1 MSASAQ
7 ELWSTILQELQN
19 QLNKQSFETWF
30 TPTRALSFTE
40 NKLVIE
46 VPSRFFCD
54 WLNEH
59 YISLL
64 QDISARIAKHKI
76 SIYFIVSSELQAKPS
91 SSPSNSSLTPPFD
104 ITSSSFFNSASQN
117 NSIGGTPINAKYT
130 FSSFVVGNSNRFAQA
145 AALAVAEA
153 PAKSYNPLFI
163 YGGVGL
169 GKTHLLQ
176 AIGNFIKYS
185 TPEKRVLYVSSEKFM
200 NEMIASISSGTMRA
214 FRDRFRTVDVLLIDD
229 IQFLVGKESTQ
240 EEFFHTFNDL
250 YNVHKQIV
258 ATSDSHPK
266 EIKLEERLRSRFEWG
281 LVSDIQTPDFETRV
295 AILCKKAE
303 LEKVTIPNDV
313 LAYIANQVK
322 SNVRELEGCLIRV
335 IAYSSL
341 TKSEISLNLTREV
354 LRDLFSNDY
363 RPITIEL
370 ITDNVSK
377 EFNLKVSDIK
387 AKKRTASI
395 VFPRQIAMYL
405 ARELTD
411 FSLPEIGRF
420 FGGKD
425 HSTVIYALDKIK
437 EKLTSDEKLRNLI
450 NRLMVQLKENS
461 CQ

>member
-1 MSASAQ
+1 MTVSAFD
-7 ELWSTILQELQN
+7 LWSSLLDDLRKN
-19 QLNKQSFETWF
+19 LNKQSYDTWF
-30 TPTRALSFTE
+30 QPTRALSFSDK
-40 NKLVIE
+40 KLVVE

-59 YISLL
+59 YLPVLL
-64 QDISARIAKHKI
+64 DMSQRLVGEPI
-76 SIYFIVSSELQAKPS
+76 SILFVVSSDLQNRVESMPS
-91 SSPSNSSLTPPFD
+91 STSAISESSVPKAISVL
-104 ITSSSFFNSASQN
+104 
-117 NSIGGTPINAKYT
+117 GTPLNPKYT
-130 FSSFVVGNSNRFAQA
+130 FSSFVEGNSNRFARA
-145 AALAVAEA
+145 ACMAVAES

-176 AIGNFIKYS
+176 AIGNFVMQ
-185 TPEKRVLYVSSEKFM
+185 TNPEMRILYVSSETFM

-250 YNVHKQIV
+250 YNMHKQIV

-266 EIKLEERLRSRFEWG
+266 EINLEERLRSRFEWG
-281 LVSDIQTPDFETRV
+281 LVSDIQPPDFETRV
-295 AILCKKAE
+295 AILSKKAE
-303 LEKVTIPNDV
+303 LEKVIVPNDV

-322 SNVRELEGCLIRV
+322 SNIRELEGSLIRV
-335 IAYSSL
+335 VAYASL
-341 TKSEISLNLTREV
+341 TKSDISLDLCREV
-354 LRDLFSNDY
+354 LRDLFNDDY
-363 RPITIEL
+363 RPITIDL
-370 ITDNVSK
+370 ITEMVAK
-377 EFNLKVSDIK
+377 EFNLKVSELK

-405 ARELTD
+405 AREMTD

-425 HSTVIYALDKIK
+425 HTTVIYGFDKIK
-437 EKLTSDEKLRNLI
+437 ERLNHDEKLRNLV
-450 NRLMVQLKENS
+450 NRLMSQLREPS
-461 CQ
+461 

>member
-1 MSASAQ
+1 MSLSPQ
-7 ELWSTILQELQN
+7 DLWSSILSELQN
-19 QLNKQSFETWF
+19 QLNQQSYETWF
-30 TPTRALSFTE
+30 TPTRALSLTE
-40 NKLVIE
+40 NKLVVE

-59 YISLL
+59 YLSLIHEL
-64 QDISARIAKHKI
+64 SSRIAGTDV
-76 SIYFIVSSELQAKPS
+76 SVYFIVSTDLQAKPNTTSAAVQKEQPSVSPYFHS
-91 SSPSNSSLTPPFD
+91 STQSS
-104 ITSSSFFNSASQN
+104 
-117 NSIGGTPINAKYT
+117 SIGGTPLNAKYT
-130 FSSFVVGNSNRFAQA
+130 FANFVVGNSTRFAQA
-145 AALAVAEA
+145 ASLAVAEA

-176 AIGNFIKYS
+176 AIGNFIKQA
-185 TPEKRVLYVSSEKFM
+185 TPEKSVLYVSSETFM
-200 NEMIASISSGTMRA
+200 NEMISSIGSGTMRA

-281 LVSDIQTPDFETRV
+281 LVSDIQLPDFETRV
-295 AILCKKAE
+295 AILIKKAE
-303 LEKVTIPNDV
+303 SENVKIPNDV
-313 LAYIANQVK
+313 LTYIANQVK
-322 SNVRELEGCLIRV
+322 SNIRELEGSLIRV

-341 TKSEISLNLTREV
+341 TKSEISLDLTREV
-354 LRDLFSNDY
+354 LRDLFSDDY
-363 RPITIEL
+363 RPITIEV
-370 ITDNVSK
+370 ITDIVSK
-377 EFNLKVSDIK
+377 EFNLKVSDLK
-387 AKKRTASI
+387 AKKRTATI

-405 ARELTD
+405 SRELTD

-425 HSTVIYALDKIK
+425 HTTVMYGFDKIK
-437 EKLTSDEKLRNLI
+437 EKLTHDEKLRNLI
-450 NRLMVQLKENS
+450 NRLMIQLKENS
-461 CQ
+461 G

>member
-1 MSASAQ
+1 MSFSAHD
-7 ELWSTILQELQN
+7 LWSSILNDLQKT
-19 QLNKQSFETWF
+19 LNKQSFETWF
-30 TPTRALSFTE
+30 APTRALSFSE
-40 NKLVIE
+40 NKLVVE

-59 YISLL
+59 YLPLL
-64 QDISARIAKHKI
+64 QKISSRIVSHEV
-76 SIYFIVSSELQAKPS
+76 SIYFIVSTDLQAKS
-91 SSPSNSSLTPPFD
+91 SDKL
-104 ITSSSFFNSASQN
+104 TSSHSNALSDLNPTTYFDSTVSQN
-117 NSIGGTPINAKYT
+117 IPSGGTPLNTKYT
-130 FSSFVVGNSNRFAQA
+130 FNSFVVGNSNRFAHA

-176 AIGNFIKYS
+176 AIGNYIKQS
-185 TPEKRVLYVSSEKFM
+185 SPDKRVLYVSSETFM
-200 NEMIASISSGTMRA
+200 NEMISSIGSGTMRD

-266 EIKLEERLRSRFEWG
+266 EINLEERLRSRFEWG
-281 LVSDIQTPDFETRV
+281 LVSDIQPPDFETRV
-295 AILCKKAE
+295 AILSKKAE
-303 LEKVTIPNDV
+303 LENVTIPNDV
-313 LAYIANQVK
+313 LAYIANQIK
-322 SNVRELEGCLIRV
+322 SNIRELEGSLIRV

-341 TKSEISLNLTREV
+341 TKSDISLDLTREV

-370 ITDNVSK
+370 ITEIVAK
-377 EFNLKVSDIK
+377 EFNFKVSDLK

-425 HSTVIYALDKIK
+425 HTTVIYGFDKIK
-437 EKLTSDEKLRNLI
+437 EKLNHDEKLRNLI
-450 NRLMVQLKENS
+450 NRLMLQLKENTG
-461 CQ
+461 